1 MDILPLLERCIA
13 IERTAGEIYATL
25 ARRTVGDSELRQF
38 WTAMA
43 DDERRHA
50 AKLEAWRQLSAAGR
64 PEERAV
70 AEGFEEGVAE
80 IEELVARAREEVE
93 HVASADDGF
102 AIALELEMS
111 ELDAIYTTLLQSS
124 PFSRYPDVAETQQR
138 EVADHHEALV
148 RAVRARSRDEQNLT
162 RAALIAA
169 KD

>member
-1 MDILPLLERCIA
+1 MDILPLLDRCIA
-13 IERTAGEIYATL
+13 MERTAGEIYTTL
-25 ARRTVGDSELRQF
+25 AGRTVGDSELQQF

-50 AKLEAWRQLSAAGR
+50 SKLETWRQLTAAQR

-70 AEGFEEGVAE
+70 AEGFDEGVAE
-80 IEELVARAREEVE
+80 IEGLVARAREEVE
-93 HVASADDGF
+93 HVTCADDGF

-111 ELDAIYTTLLQSS
+111 ELDAIYTTLLRSS
-124 PFSRYPDVAETQQR
+124 PLSRYPDVDETR
-138 EVADHHEALV
+138 RHEVENHHEALV
-148 RAVRARSRDEQNLT
+148 RAVRARSRDEENLT

>member
-1 MDILPLLERCIA
+1 MDILPLLDRCIA
-13 IERTAGEIYATL
+13 IERSAEQIYTTL
-25 ARRTVGDSELRQF
+25 ARRTEGDSELQQF

-50 AKLEAWRQLSAAGR
+50 RKLEAWRQLSAAQP

-70 AEGFEEGVAE
+70 AEGFDAGVTE
-80 IEELVARAREEVE
+80 VEELVTRAREEAE
-93 HVASADDGF
+93 HVSCADDGF

-124 PFSRYPDVAETQQR
+124 PLSRHADVAETQQH
-138 EVADHHEALV
+138 ELAGHHEALV